1 MPFRMQRYA
10 ALAFTA
16 CLMMAGSAASATSFP
31 ASPLPPSPLQ
41 ATSPASSRGPDALV
55 ELAQSSSHAVS
66 RCRWETRR
74 VRDVRGRWVTKRV
87 RICRN

>member
-1 MPFRMQRYA
+1 MAVRIRPPA
-10 ALAFTA
+10 ALTLAA
-16 CLMMAGSAASATSFP
+16 CLIWAVPGASAASF
-31 ASPLPPSPLQ
+31 PPSPL
-41 ATSPASSRGPDALV
+41 SPGSIAETKGVEALV
-55 ELAQSSSHAVS
+55 ELAQSSPHAVS